1 MNAAAKN
8 LRDPLKRA
16 RGHGSAKSGT
26 HHFILQRISAVIL
39 ALLTPWLLWLLITLI
54 PADYAT
60 VRATLANPVHAVL
73 TLAFVISLF
82 WHARMGLQVVIDDY
96 VPRHGP
102 NVALQLA
109 VLFACTLGAVASIV
123 AIGRLVLTA

>member
-1 MNAAAKN
+1 MISRDP
-8 LRDPLKRA
+8 LRDPLARA
-16 RGHGSAKSGT
+16 RNWGSAKSGSE
-26 HHFILQRISAVIL
+26 HFIWQRVTAVAL
-39 ALLTPWLLWLLITLI
+39 GLLTPWLVWLLITVI

-96 VPRHGP
+96 VHHHGL
-102 NVALQLA
+102 NVAAQLL
-109 VLFACTLGAVASIV
+109 VLFACSLGALASIV
-123 AIGRLVLTA
+123 AVGRLVFTA

>member
-1 MNAAAKN
+1 MISRDR
-8 LRDPLKRA
+8 LRNPLARA
-16 RGHGSAKSGT
+16 RNWGSAKSGT
-26 HHFILQRISAVIL
+26 EHFIWQRVTAVAL
-39 ALLTPWLLWLLITLI
+39 ALLTPWLVWLLLTLI

-60 VRATLANPVHAVL
+60 VRATLASPIHGVL
-73 TLAFVISLF
+73 MICFITSLF

-109 VLFACTLGAVASIV
+109 VLFACTLGAVAPIV